1 MDLFNLA
8 AKLTLDS
15 EGFDKGIV
23 GAEKSGKGLA
33 SSLEGTF
40 SKIKKFAAGALSV
53 AALKKGFDA
62 VVDLANATSD
72 YGDKVDKQSQVLGL
86 SRKAY
91 QEWDYILGQNG
102 ASIDSLG
109 VSMKTLNSLV
119 LDAAAGG
126 KESKNAFAQLGLGIH
141 EIEQLEPEKQFE
153 EVVRAFQKMPAG
165 AQKSALAVKIFGR
178 NGMELLP
185 LLNQSS
191 TSIDELRARAEE
203 LGIIMSDDAVDASVA
218 YNDAMDDLNRTFNG
232 LKYSVG
238 AKLLPAFTTAVQKVT
253 GFAGK
258 ISKAF
263 QENGIQGVWDT
274 LVESFKDIKWPTW
287 SDVKSTAIRAWN
299 TIKEGA
305 KNLAGLV
312 FGTNSDGSVAW
323 PTWEDVK
330 QKAADVWNGIKDKAL
345 AIADTAGALVFGK
358 NEDGT
363 VAWPTWEDVK
373 TKAEEVWG
381 AIKAGALNLA
391 GLVFGKKEDG
401 SVDWPTWDDVKA
413 KASEVWETIKAGA
426 KGFAG
431 LVFGTKEDGS
441 VAWPDLTVIMVSF
454 TNWWDNTVK
463 PAIQEAAK
471 WTIQLFGLPEE
482 TAESFGNIVSAWW
495 DPLKKA
501 AEDVLNWALNLPDAP
516 YDAGTQLHDIIVEW
530 WDGVK
535 TNLQNLLNWVLGLPK
550 IGDEDGTSMVDTVKT
565 WWTDK
570 VVPFLGD
577 VLNFTLGLFGLP
589 SVDDMVQSIETW
601 WGSVKE
607 KVGNLVLDI
616 IPSIF
621 GLPTESPST
630 VWESDSGH
638 NHGGGGRGFAKG
650 LNYVPFDGFP
660 ALLHRGEQVI
670 TASQARRNRGISGG
684 STGIDTG
691 AIASAVSGAIRSAM
705 EGVSVN
711 SYLSGKD
718 ITDNVDR
725 DMARKLKARRFAT

>member
-1 MDLFNLA
+1 MDLFSLA

-72 YGDKVDKQSQVLGL
+72 YGDKVDKQSQALGL

-141 EIEQLEPEKQFE
+141 EIENLNMEDQFE
-153 EVVRAFQKMPAG
+153 AVVRAFQKMPAG
-165 AQKSALAVKIFGR
+165 AKKSALAVKIFGR

-263 QENGIQGVWDT
+263 QKNGIQGVWDT
-274 LVESFKDIKWPTW
+274 LVESFKDIKWPSW
-287 SDVKSTAIRAWN
+287 SDVKNAVETAWN
-299 TIKEGA
+299 TIVSGVKGLA
-305 KNLAGLV
+305 KLV
-312 FGTNSDGSVAW
+312 FGENVDGSIKW
-323 PTWEDVK
+323 PTWEEVGEAIGNGWK
-330 QKAADVWNGIKDKAL
+330 GIVEGVSNLGQTIGKA
-345 AIADTAGALVFGK
+345 VFGE
-358 NEDGT
+358 N
-363 VAWPTWEDVK
+363 V
-373 TKAEEVWG
+373 
-381 AIKAGALNLA
+381 
-391 GLVFGKKEDG
+391 DG
-401 SVDWPTWDDVKA
+401 SIDWPTWDEIKSGVETAWKGIVDAVTGLGTGIGK
-413 KASEVWETIKAGA
+413 VVFGQNVDGTIKWPTWSDISRSVESAWRGIVEGVRRLGVTVGKA
-426 KGFAG
+426 I
-431 LVFGTKEDGS
+431 FGENVDGS
-441 VAWPDLTVIMVSF
+441 VKIPTWDEISQTASEEWQKIKDGIAALGAIAIDFSSNLLDDWFSTIKGWLDGSGITKIAVDFGSTVDAWITTISD
-454 TNWWDNTVK
+454 WVK
-463 PAIQEAAK
+463 NGI
-471 WTIQLFGLPEE
+471 
-482 TAESFGNIVSAWW
+482 NIVANFLSGNSGNSETGDWQSRQPSGSGFAQTW
-495 DPLKKA
+495 D
-501 AEDVLNWALNLPDAP
+501 V
-516 YDAGTQLHDIIVEW
+516 
-530 WDGVK
+530 
-535 TNLQNLLNWVLGLPK
+535 
-550 IGDEDGTSMVDTVKT
+550 
-565 WWTDK
+565 
-570 VVPFLGD
+570 
-577 VLNFTLGLFGLP
+577 
-589 SVDDMVQSIETW
+589 
-601 WGSVKE
+601 
-607 KVGNLVLDI
+607 
-616 IPSIF
+616 
-621 GLPTESPST
+621 
-630 VWESDSGH
+630 SG
-638 NHGGGGRGFAKG
+638 GFAKG

-660 ALLHRGEQVI
+660 ALLHRGEQVV

>member
-1 MDLFNLA
+1 MDLFSLA

-15 EGFDKGIV
+15 DGFDKGIV

-62 VVDLANATSD
+62 VVDLANATSA
-72 YGDKVDKQSQVLGL
+72 YGDKVDKQSQALGL

-165 AQKSALAVKIFGR
+165 AKKSALAVKIFGR

-238 AKLLPAFTTAVQKVT
+238 AKLLPAFTTAVQKIT
-253 GFAGK
+253 GFVGK

-287 SDVKSTAIRAWN
+287 SDVKNAIETAWN
-299 TIKEGA
+299 TIVSGVKGLA
-305 KNLAGLV
+305 KLV
-312 FGTNSDGSVAW
+312 FGENVDGSIKW
-323 PTWEDVK
+323 PTWEEVGEAIGNGWK
-330 QKAADVWNGIKDKAL
+330 GIVEGVSNLGQTIGKA
-345 AIADTAGALVFGK
+345 VFGE
-358 NEDGT
+358 N
-363 VAWPTWEDVK
+363 V
-373 TKAEEVWG
+373 
-381 AIKAGALNLA
+381 
-391 GLVFGKKEDG
+391 DG
-401 SVDWPTWDDVKA
+401 SIDWPTWDEIKSGVETAWKNIVDAVAGLGTGIGK
-413 KASEVWETIKAGA
+413 VVFGQNVDGTIKWPTWSDISRSVESAWRGIVEGVRRLGVTVGKA
-426 KGFAG
+426 I
-431 LVFGTKEDGS
+431 FGENVDGS
-441 VAWPDLTVIMVSF
+441 VKIPTWDEISQTASAEWQKIKDGISALGAIVIDFSANLLDDWFSTIKGWLDGSGLKDIGINFSATVAAWI
-454 TNWWDNTVK
+454 NRIW
-463 PAIQEAAK
+463 
-471 WTIQLFGLPEE
+471 
-482 TAESFGNIVSAWW
+482 
-495 DPLKKA
+495 
-501 AEDVLNWALNLPDAP
+501 NWAKNGISIAVNFFR
-516 YDAGTQLHDIIVEW
+516 GNSGNTEW
-530 WDGVK
+530 EGWESENNYNPSGF
-535 TNLQNLLNWVLGLPK
+535 NLLPK
-550 IGDEDGTSMVDTVKT
+550 
-565 WWTDK
+565 
-570 VVPFLGD
+570 
-577 VLNFTLGLFGLP
+577 
-589 SVDDMVQSIETW
+589 
-601 WGSVKE
+601 GS
-607 KVGNLVLDI
+607 
-616 IPSIF
+616 
-621 GLPTESPST
+621 
-630 VWESDSGH
+630 
-638 NHGGGGRGFAKG
+638 FAKG
-650 LNYVPFDGFP
+650 LNYVPFDNFP
-660 ALLHRGEQVI
+660 AWLHRGEQI
-670 TASQARRNRGISGG
+670 LTASQARRNRGISGG

>member
-1 MDLFNLA
+1 MDLFSLA

-15 EGFDKGIV
+15 DKFDKGIV
-23 GAEKSGKGLA
+23 SAEKSGKGLA

-153 EVVRAFQKMPAG
+153 SVVRAFQKMPAG
-165 AQKSALAVKIFGR
+165 AKKSALAVKIFGR

-274 LVESFKDIKWPTW
+274 LVESFKNIKWPTW
-287 SDVKSTAIRAWN
+287 SDVKNAIETAWN
-299 TIKEGA
+299 TIVEGVKGLA
-305 KNLAGLV
+305 KLV
-312 FGTNSDGSVAW
+312 FGENVDGSIKW
-323 PTWEDVK
+323 PTWEEVGEAIGNGWK
-330 QKAADVWNGIKDKAL
+330 GIVEGVSNLGQTIGKA
-345 AIADTAGALVFGK
+345 VFGE
-358 NEDGT
+358 N
-363 VAWPTWEDVK
+363 V
-373 TKAEEVWG
+373 
-381 AIKAGALNLA
+381 
-391 GLVFGKKEDG
+391 DG
-401 SVDWPTWDDVKA
+401 SIDWPTWDEIKSGVETAWKNIVDAVAGLGTGIGK
-413 KASEVWETIKAGA
+413 VVFGQNVDGTIKWPTWSDISRSVESAWRGIV
-426 KGFAG
+426 KGVQRLGVTVGKAI
-431 LVFGTKEDGS
+431 FGENVDGS
-441 VAWPDLTVIMVSF
+441 VKIPTWDEISQTASAEWQKIKDGISALGAIVIDFSANLLDDWFSTIKGWLDGSGLTDIGLNFSATVAEWINRIW
-454 TNWWDNTVK
+454 NWAQNG
-463 PAIQEAAK
+463 I
-471 WTIQLFGLPEE
+471 
-482 TAESFGNIVSAWW
+482 NIVTNFLTGNSGNSEWPGWENEQPSGAGPAQTW
-495 DPLKKA
+495 D
-501 AEDVLNWALNLPDAP
+501 V
-516 YDAGTQLHDIIVEW
+516 
-530 WDGVK
+530 
-535 TNLQNLLNWVLGLPK
+535 
-550 IGDEDGTSMVDTVKT
+550 
-565 WWTDK
+565 
-570 VVPFLGD
+570 
-577 VLNFTLGLFGLP
+577 
-589 SVDDMVQSIETW
+589 
-601 WGSVKE
+601 
-607 KVGNLVLDI
+607 
-616 IPSIF
+616 
-621 GLPTESPST
+621 
-630 VWESDSGH
+630 SG
-638 NHGGGGRGFAKG
+638 GFAKG

-684 STGIDTG
+684 SAGIDIG

>member
-1 MDLFNLA
+1 MDLFSLA

-62 VVDLANATSD
+62 VVDLANATSA
-72 YGDKVDKQSQVLGL
+72 YGDKVDKQSQALGL

-153 EVVRAFQKMPAG
+153 SVVRAFQKMPAG
-165 AQKSALAVKIFGR
+165 ARKSALAVKIFGR

-253 GFAGK
+253 GFASK

-263 QENGIQGVWDT
+263 QENGIEGVWDT

-287 SDVKSTAIRAWN
+287 SDVKNAIETAWN
-299 TIKEGA
+299 TIVSGVKGLA
-305 KNLAGLV
+305 KLV
-312 FGTNSDGSVAW
+312 FGENVDGSIKW
-323 PTWEDVK
+323 PTWEEVGEAIGNGWK
-330 QKAADVWNGIKDKAL
+330 GIVEGVSNLGQTIGKA
-345 AIADTAGALVFGK
+345 VFGE
-358 NEDGT
+358 N
-363 VAWPTWEDVK
+363 V
-373 TKAEEVWG
+373 
-381 AIKAGALNLA
+381 
-391 GLVFGKKEDG
+391 DG
-401 SVDWPTWDDVKA
+401 SIDWPTWDEIKSGVETAWKNIVDAVAGLGTGIGK
-413 KASEVWETIKAGA
+413 VVFGQNVDGTIKWPTWSDISRSVESAWRGIVEGVRRLGVTVGKA
-426 KGFAG
+426 I
-431 LVFGTKEDGS
+431 FGENVDGS
-441 VAWPDLTVIMVSF
+441 VKIPTWDEISQTASTEWQKIKDGISAFGAIVIDFSANLLDDWFSTIKGWLDGSGLKDIGINFSATVAEWIERIW
-454 TNWWDNTVK
+454 NWAQNG
-463 PAIQEAAK
+463 I
-471 WTIQLFGLPEE
+471 
-482 TAESFGNIVSAWW
+482 NIVTNF
-495 DPLKKA
+495 
-501 AEDVLNWALNLPDAP
+501 LNGNSGNSESGDWQSRQPSG
-516 YDAGTQLHDIIVEW
+516 AG
-530 WDGVK
+530 
-535 TNLQNLLNWVLGLPK
+535 PA
-550 IGDEDGTSMVDTVKT
+550 
-565 WWTDK
+565 
-570 VVPFLGD
+570 
-577 VLNFTLGLFGLP
+577 
-589 SVDDMVQSIETW
+589 ETW
-601 WGSVKE
+601 Q
-607 KVGNLVLDI
+607 VG
-616 IPSIF
+616 
-621 GLPTESPST
+621 
-630 VWESDSGH
+630 
-638 NHGGGGRGFAKG
+638 GFAKG

-660 ALLHRGEQVI
+660 ALLHRGEQVV